1 MIIYRIR
8 IQADILRIEYWDNLG
23 NQYEEPLPAEAMVE
37 DNPSPAAAME
47 ELRAAANNS
56 LAACSGMQ
64 STKKN
69 AHVNGRF

>member
-1 MIIYRIR
+1 
-8 IQADILRIEYWDNLG
+8 
-23 NQYEEPLPAEAMVE
+23 MV
-37 DNPSPAAAME
+37 AME

-69 AHVNGRF
+69 AHVNGRFYLQISGAGCRT